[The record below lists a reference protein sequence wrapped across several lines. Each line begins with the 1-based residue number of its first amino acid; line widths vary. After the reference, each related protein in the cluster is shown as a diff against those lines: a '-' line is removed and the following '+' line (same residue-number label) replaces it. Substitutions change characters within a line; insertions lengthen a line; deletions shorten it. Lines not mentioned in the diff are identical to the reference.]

1 MIRTRNLCVAA
12 SCAGLL
18 WATGTKVTL
27 AQQGGAHFDESVI
40 RFGLGVGQ
48 DVDLSYL
55 QQELDAP
62 PGPYAVDVFVNRRY
76 AQRKRFVFVA
86 ENGRLVPRLTV
97 ADLRGFGVNTHA
109 IKSLREIPSDTVLE
123 PLSEFVPDL
132 DLQFD
137 APNNKLTVT
146 IPQLYMTPKSS
157 FTDVADEA
165 LWQDGEPALVM
176 SYNFAGSHFRR
187 KGDAE
192 RERNTDAYL
201 GWSSHANY
209 GPWRLFSQGSFSSY
223 VRTTEATER
232 KEHSADIWNVYL
244 ERDIR

>member
-1 MIRTRNLCVAA
+1 MIRTRNLCIAA

-55 QQELDAP
+55 QQDLDAP
-62 PGPYAVDVFVNRRY
+62 PGSYTVDVFVNRRY

-97 ADLRGFGVNTHA
+97 ADLRGFGVNTQA

-137 APNNKLTVT
+137 VPNNKLTVT
-146 IPQLYMTPKSS
+146 IP
-157 FTDVADEA
+157 
-165 LWQDGEPALVM
+165 
-176 SYNFAGSHFRR
+176 
-187 KGDAE
+187 
-192 RERNTDAYL
+192 
-201 GWSSHANY
+201 
-209 GPWRLFSQGSFSSY
+209 
-223 VRTTEATER
+223 
-232 KEHSADIWNVYL
+232 
-244 ERDIR
+244 